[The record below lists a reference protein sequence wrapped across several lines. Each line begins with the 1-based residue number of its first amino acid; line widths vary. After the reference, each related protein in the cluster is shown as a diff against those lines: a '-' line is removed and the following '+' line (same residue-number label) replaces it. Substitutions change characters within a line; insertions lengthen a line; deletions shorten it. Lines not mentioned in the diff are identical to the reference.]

1 MDGADATSDVAATPA
16 ADRASVSAC
25 IIARDEAEMLP
36 ACLASVAFCDEVVVV
51 DSGSS
56 DGTPLLAERAGAR
69 VVHQPWLGFAR
80 QRNVA
85 IDHARGDW
93 ILEVDADERIGE
105 ALRAEIERFLTNP
118 PAGVDLAALPCREH
132 FLGRRL
138 GPAAKYPMYR
148 HRMFRRG
155 TYRHD
160 ENRTVHEGLIPAG
173 CVHPFSG
180 DLNHVLARRLG
191 AALRDMWNYARLEAG
206 QMTAPASAGRVLTGV
221 LLRPLAKVGWRLVID
236 GGWRDGWAGL
246 VKIVL
251 DAASDSIV
259 WIRHA
264 TGRTR
269 ERGDSGVAP
278 GLHFGARIHHRGTPR
293 VVAVALGAHAARE
306 AAVWLASAPANA
318 DLALVTNAPPPGVGV
333 RIRHTGGA
341 GPLAITRALDA
352 EAQLR
357 TADAVVPFGRRARRI
372 VPRLPEGVRGA
383 ALPIDPDHTPLAEI
397 IARVAATREAGA

>member
-1 MDGADATSDVAATPA
+1 MDGTSPAGDGAAPRVG
-16 ADRASVSAC
+16 DRASVSAC
-25 IIARDEAEMLP
+25 IIARDEAETLP

-51 DSGSS
+51 DSGSA

-69 VVHQPWLGFAR
+69 VVHQQWLGYAR
-80 QRNVA
+80 QRNIA
-85 IDHARGDW
+85 IDHARSDW
-93 ILEVDADERIGE
+93 ILEIDADERVVE
-105 ALRAEIERFLTNP
+105 ALRAEIEGFLANP
-118 PAGVDLAALPCREH
+118 PAGVDLAALPCRQH
-132 FLGRRL
+132 FLGHRL

-160 ENRTVHEGLIPAG
+160 ENRTVHEGLIPVG
-173 CVHPFSG
+173 RVHPFKG
-180 DLNHVLARRLG
+180 DLDHVLARHLG
-191 AALRDMWNYARLEAG
+191 EALRDMWGHARLEAG
-206 QMTAPASAGRVLTGV
+206 QVSAPASAGRVLTGV
-221 LLRPLAKVGWRLVID
+221 VLRPLAKVGWRLVVD

-269 ERGDSGVAP
+269 ERGDSGVRP
-278 GLHFGARIHHRGTPR
+278 GVHFGARVHHRGAPR
-293 VVAVALGAHAARE
+293 VLAVALGARAARR
-306 AAVWLASAPANA
+306 AADWLGSAPADA
-318 DLALVTNAPPPGVGV
+318 DTALVTDAPPLGVGV
-333 RIRHTGGA
+333 RVRDAGGP

-357 TADAVVPFGRRARRI
+357 TADAVVPFGRRAERI
-372 VPRLPEGVRGA
+372 LPWLPGAVRGTT
-383 ALPIDPDHTPLAEI
+383 LPIDPSRASLAAVMAQI
-397 IARVAATREAGA
+397 AATRETA

>member
-1 MDGADATSDVAATPA
+1 MDATGPRSNAAATRVG
-16 ADRASVSAC
+16 DRASLSAC
-25 IIARDEAEMLP
+25 IIARDEADMLP
-36 ACLASVAFCDEVVVV
+36 ACLASVAFCDEIIVV
-51 DSGSS
+51 DSGSA

-69 VVHQPWLGFAR
+69 VVHQQWLGYAR

-93 ILEVDADERIGE
+93 ILEVDADERVGE
-105 ALRAEIERFLTNP
+105 ALRAEIEGFLADP
-118 PAGVDLAALPCREH
+118 PAGVDLAALPCRQH
-132 FLGRRL
+132 FLGHRL

-173 CVHPFSG
+173 RVYPFRG
-180 DLNHVLARRLG
+180 DLDHVLARHLG
-191 AALRDMWNYARLEAG
+191 EALGDMWSHARLEAG
-206 QMTAPASAGRVLTGV
+206 QVSTPASAGHVLTGV
-221 LLRPLAKVGWRLVID
+221 LLRPLGKVGWRLVVD

-246 VKIVL
+246 VKIIL
-251 DAASDSIV
+251 DAFSDSIV
-259 WIRHA
+259 WIRHG

-278 GLHFGARIHHRGTPR
+278 GMHFGARVHHRGTPR
-293 VVAVALGAHAARE
+293 VVAVALGVRAARE
-306 AAVWLASAPANA
+306 AADWLGAAPADA
-318 DLALVTNAPPPGVGV
+318 DITLVTDAPPLGVGV
-333 RIRHTGGA
+333 RVRHAGGA

-357 TADAVVPFGRRARRI
+357 TADAVVPFGRRAERI
-372 VPRLPEGVRGA
+372 VAWLPEAIRSTA
-383 ALPIDPDHTPLAEI
+383 PPIDPSRAPLAAVMTH
-397 IARVAATREAGA
+397 IATTREAA

>member
-1 MDGADATSDVAATPA
+1 
-16 ADRASVSAC
+16 
-25 IIARDEAEMLP
+25 MLP
-36 ACLASVAFCDEVVVV
+36 ACLASVAFCDEVIVV
-51 DSGSS
+51 DSGSA
-56 DGTPLLAERAGAR
+56 DATPLLAERAGAR

-85 IDHARGDW
+85 IDQARSDW

-105 ALRAEIERFLTNP
+105 ALHTEIERFLANP

-132 FLGRRL
+132 FLGHRL
-138 GPAAKYPMYR
+138 GPAAKYPLYR

-160 ENRTVHEGLIPAG
+160 ENRTVHEGLTPAG
-173 CVHPFSG
+173 RVHPFGG
-180 DLNHVLARRLG
+180 DLHHVLARDLG
-191 AALRDMWNYARLEAG
+191 EALGDMWSYARLEAG
-206 QMTAPASAGRVLTGV
+206 QMTTAASAGRLLAGV
-221 LLRPLAKVGWRLVID
+221 LLRPLAKVVWRLVVD

-251 DAASDSIV
+251 DAGGDSIV

-278 GLHFGARIHHRGTPR
+278 GVHFGSRVDHRGTPR
-293 VVAVALGAHAARE
+293 VVAVALGARAARE
-306 AAVWLASAPANA
+306 AADWLAPAPADA
-318 DLALVTNAPPPGVGV
+318 DIALVTDAAPRGAAV
-333 RIRHTGGA
+333 RVRDAGGA

-372 VPRLPEGVRGA
+372 VPRLPE
-383 ALPIDPDHTPLAEI
+383 ALRSTAPPIDPSRASLAAV
-397 IARVAATREAGA
+397 IAHIAASREMAA